1 MQTVQLDIP
10 DNQFDTFLT
19 IVKSL
24 QKGIVQNIRLQS
36 DGLDIEPIE
45 TNSQDFVDL
54 QLTKSKNNPQYT
66 LKEAKARLGL

>member
-1 MQTVQLDIP
+1 MQTVQLDIS

-45 TNSQDFVDL
+45 TNSQDFIDL
-54 QLTKSKNNPQYT
+54 QLTKSENNPQYT
-66 LKEAKARLGL
+66 LEEAKARLGL